1 MAKRCQEEY
10 EDVSEVLHPSTLST
24 LYMYV
29 PWPRLNSP
37 CIHRFFVNLSDSLS
51 FALLSSEAVSLS
63 LYRSLLCISHAQ
75 YVHKHVAI
83 GTTETAAMQPP
94 PAPRN

>member
-10 EDVSEVLHPSTLST
+10 EDVSEVLHPSALST

-29 PWPRLNSP
+29 PWPRLSYLSPLNSP

-51 FALLSSEAVSLS
+51 FALLSPEAVSLFP
-63 LYRSLLCISHAQ
+63 
-75 YVHKHVAI
+75 V
-83 GTTETAAMQPP
+83 
-94 PAPRN
+94 

>member
-29 PWPRLNSP
+29 PWPRLNVYSP
-37 CIHRFFVNLSDSLS
+37 CIHHFFVNLSDSLS
-51 FALLSSEAVSLS
+51 FALLSFEAVSLF
-63 LYRSLLCISHAQ
+63 A
-75 YVHKHVAI
+75 V
-83 GTTETAAMQPP
+83 
-94 PAPRN
+94 